1 MEEAMKR
8 NALFGSS
15 LPVIVALISIGITLL
30 ATGCTNKE
38 KACDER
44 LITIMNPAI
53 STKLV
58 ERVPLGPRLETLEGK
73 TLYLVDMQWG
83 GPNAAYSV
91 FEEMQGWFSRNMPSV
106 KVVIKRMGSGPFG
119 DDPSL
124 RKEIVDKKVDGVITG
139 IAG

>member
-1 MEEAMKR
+1 MKR
-8 NALFGSS
+8 KVLYGGF
-15 LPVIVALISIGITLL
+15 LLVIVALITIGITLL
-30 ATGCTNKE
+30 ATGCANNE
-38 KACDER
+38 KAVDER
-44 LITIMNPAI
+44 LISVLNPGI

-91 FEEMQGWFSRNMPSV
+91 FEEMQSWFSRNMPSV
-106 KVVIKRMGSGPFG
+106 KIVIKRMGSGPFG
-119 DDPSL
+119 DDPAL
-124 RKEIVDKKVDGVITG
+124 RKEIVDKKVAGVITG

>member
-1 MEEAMKR
+1 MAAM
-8 NALFGSS
+8 L
-15 LPVIVALISIGITLL
+15 SIGMALL
-30 ATGCTNKE
+30 AAGCGNKE
-38 KACDER
+38 KAFDER
-44 LITIMNPAI
+44 PISVMNPAI
-53 STKLV
+53 STKLA

-91 FEEMQGWFSRNMPSV
+91 FEEMQSWFSRNMPSV
-106 KVVIKRMGSGPFG
+106 KIVIKRMGSGPFG
-119 DDPSL
+119 DDPAL